1 MKKEI
6 VISEENQ
13 KLLDK
18 QGWFY
23 DYEEIVSP
31 LANIHTHGLAE
42 NLNHIDIQI
51 VLKMD
56 DEIIRMLLHS
66 IIENIKGGYT
76 YYEGRSTKVIEDL
89 EVEFKKFEEDGREV
103 LRLIIPDQEGRFPN
117 DESCSEPYNKQYV
130 DFNELND

>member
-23 DYEEIVSP
+23 DYEEAESP
-31 LANIHTHGLAE
+31 LANIHTHGLVE
-42 NLNHIDIQI
+42 NLSHTDFQI
-51 VLKMD
+51 VLKLD
-56 DEIIRMLLHS
+56 DELIQTLFHS

-76 YYEGRSTKVIEDL
+76 YYEGRSNKVIEDL
-89 EVEFKKFEEDGREV
+89 EVEFKKFQEDGREV
-103 LRLIIPDQEGRFPN
+103 LRLIIPDQDGRFPN
-117 DESCSEPYNKQYV
+117 EEGCSEPYNKQYV
-130 DFNELND
+130 EFEG